1 MRRAVLFRDRERST
15 PAPRAA
21 PVISRYESSILRL
34 GAGSNRTSL
43 SNAFSRASYFSFRW
57 PSPESQARNC
67 SWVCSSGCSSPR
79 YRSMISWIVF
89 CGSVFINTVVR
100 ICWSIY
106 LNYFLKSYCGT
117 GMPDGA
123 YDRYDYNTIKELFYT
138 KVESDSSER
147 RVVLVF
153 AMHGAIPAG
162 CGGN

>member
-1 MRRAVLFRDRERST
+1 MAVAGKPGAELLLGMFVGMLFAEVQVDDLPDR
-15 PAPRAA
+15 
-21 PVISRYESSILRL
+21 
-34 GAGSNRTSL
+34 
-43 SNAFSRASYFSFRW
+43 
-57 PSPESQARNC
+57 
-67 SWVCSSGCSSPR
+67 
-79 YRSMISWIVF
+79 F
-89 CGSVFINTVVR
+89 CGSVSVNTVVR